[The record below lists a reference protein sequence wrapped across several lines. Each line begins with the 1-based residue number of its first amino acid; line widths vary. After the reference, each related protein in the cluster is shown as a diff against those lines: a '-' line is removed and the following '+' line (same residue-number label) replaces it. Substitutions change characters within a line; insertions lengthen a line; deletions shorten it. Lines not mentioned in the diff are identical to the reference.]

1 MSVAEMKIE
10 VITKIASI
18 ENETILKEVL
28 ALLSEGNYSKDAPT
42 SLSHFYND
50 IKNQYGDVLQK
61 LAE

>member
-1 MSVAEMKIE
+1 MSVAELKIE

-28 ALLSEGNYSKDAPT
+28 ALLSESNDSKDAPT
-42 SLSHFYND
+42 SLSHFYDD